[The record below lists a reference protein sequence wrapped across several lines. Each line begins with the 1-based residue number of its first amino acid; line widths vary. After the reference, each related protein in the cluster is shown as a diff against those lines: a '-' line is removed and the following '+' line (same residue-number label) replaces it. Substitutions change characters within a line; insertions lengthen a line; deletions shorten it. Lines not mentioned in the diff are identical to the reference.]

1 MTVPRSGYNYGCN
14 YIANEPEVE
23 TVWPVL
29 PVKWPLYT
37 LDCFNELFKKY
48 IFVLANVLSFVSL
61 FFYIYR
67 VDKISINWNYLY
79 DYDSYIRVIVITIA
93 SIL

>member
-1 MTVPRSGYNYGCN
+1 M
-14 YIANEPEVE
+14 E

-48 IFVLANVLSFVSL
+48 IFVLTNVLSFVSL
-61 FFYIYR
+61 FFYIYT
-67 VDKISINWNYLY
+67 VNKININWNYLY
-79 DYDSYIRVIVITIA
+79 DYDSYMHIIVIITA
-93 SIL
+93 SML